1 MTKETNPIA
10 ELNAEM
16 WVVVTPYGTMLTNT
30 LSIVS
35 ERASFWNFILLLE
48 DNPEFRYLEDK
59 IAELEALGY
68 RCIPVSVN
76 IKPIEQ

>member
-1 MTKETNPIA
+1 MSKETNQIA

-16 WVVVTPYGTMLTNT
+16 WVVVDPKGNILQDTLTIK
-30 LSIVS
+30 SK
-35 ERASFWNFILLLE
+35 RASFWRYISLFE
-48 DNPEFRYLEDK
+48 DDTRFNYLEGR
-59 IAELEALGY
+59 IAELEAQGY